1 MTSVNAD
8 LRNERR
14 LETRCR
20 SESIMISTNLLA
32 GVLMVTVFASQ
43 ILQTDLVENIVVKF
57 QRCYKNDLPSEK

>member
-8 LRNERR
+8 LRNGRR
-14 LETRCR
+14 LETGCR